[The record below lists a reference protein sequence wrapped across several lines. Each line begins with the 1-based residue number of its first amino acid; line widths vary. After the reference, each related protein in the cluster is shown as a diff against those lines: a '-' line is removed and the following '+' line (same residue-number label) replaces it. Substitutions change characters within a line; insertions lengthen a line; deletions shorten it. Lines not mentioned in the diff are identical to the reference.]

1 MVVLFWCNK
10 IDQSITEYLTFHVFL
25 NRNYFLIMS
34 LYKSSSFCLFSISG
48 LIENKQMLLVYIK
61 EICYFDQ
68 INHFYAGREKTAIAA
83 SNKQTTRKGH
93 FPHCLTKNP
102 LYTSR

>member
-10 IDQSITEYLTFHVFL
+10 IDKSITEYLTFHVFL

-68 INHFYAGREKTAIAA
+68 INHFYGGGEKLQFGKCKRSLSAL
-83 SNKQTTRKGH
+83 SH
-93 FPHCLTKNP
+93 
-102 LYTSR
+102 